1 MVGYGGLYLPL
12 SGLSCTD
19 HMSFDYLKSLKPTAG
34 DPSSCWSHPIN
45 PRMSLMAAFAT
56 ASNFTPSK
64 YGNSSSGKG
73 SSKKC
78 TKGAQPI
85 GPVVDQQ
92 LLGRNDLL
100 HPIYVSLIV
109 FQAVFF
115 LFGGKLREQCFMP
128 PGIA

>member
-92 LLGRNDLL
+92 LLGR
-100 HPIYVSLIV
+100 
-109 FQAVFF
+109 
-115 LFGGKLREQCFMP
+115 E
-128 PGIA
+128 